1 MSSTKREAEGEG
13 ADEVRLPAMPSRPE
27 LPDVPAL
34 NSVLPPRPS
43 KVKQVQEAQGGSY
56 NKTALAS
63 IAASAFIT
71 PIMLL
76 AVGGY
81 ALDAKLKHSTYWFA
95 GLGLIIGMAV
105 GVNSLLR
112 VLQKIED

>member
-1 MSSTKREAEGEG
+1 MSEERRENEGDGAEE
-13 ADEVRLPAMPSRPE
+13 ARFPETPPRLE
-27 LPDVPAL
+27 LPEAPAL
-34 NSVLPPRPS
+34 NPVLPPRPS
-43 KVKQVQEAQGGSY
+43 KVKEVKEAQGDSY

-71 PIMLL
+71 PIMIL

-81 ALDAKLKHSTYWFA
+81 ALDAKLKHATYWFA
-95 GLGLIIGMAV
+95 GLGLMIGMAV

-112 VLQKIED
+112 VLQKLGD